1 MFLYHDNHV
10 SVSALIVSVSA
21 DASVSAL
28 NVPVSAEALVI

>member
-10 SVSALIVSVSA
+10 SVSVLIVSVSA

-28 NVPVSAEALVI
+28 NVPVSAEAVVI